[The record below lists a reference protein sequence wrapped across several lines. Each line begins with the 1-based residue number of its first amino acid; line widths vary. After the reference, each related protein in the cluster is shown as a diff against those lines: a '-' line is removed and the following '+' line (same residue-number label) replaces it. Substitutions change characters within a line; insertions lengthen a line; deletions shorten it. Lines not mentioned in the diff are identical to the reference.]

1 MLNDNAEEMTAERRH
16 RAVLI
21 GDVLDKIYPLVQPT
35 LDFVNPFT
43 LLVATLL
50 SAQCTDKKVN
60 AVTPVLFARASTPEA
75 MAGLGQE
82 AIASVINSLGLA
94 ATKSRNIAAL
104 SRKLCEDFGGEV
116 PRTFAELESLPGV
129 GHKTASV
136 VMALAFGIPA
146 FPVDTHIKRLAQR
159 WGLSASS
166 DVKRIEA
173 DLKEL
178 FPPQEWYRRHL
189 QLIYF
194 GREYCPA
201 RNHMPDSCPICS
213 LMTPDRAVIK

>member
-1 MLNDNAEEMTAERRH
+1 MLNDQPSCELAERRQ
-16 RAVLI
+16 RAITVAK
-21 GDVLDKIYPLVQPT
+21 VLDEIYPQVKPT
-35 LDFVNPFT
+35 LDFINPFT

-60 AVTPVLFARASTPEA
+60 AVTPILFTRASTPQQ
-75 MAGLGQE
+75 MAELGQE
-82 AIASVINSLGLA
+82 AIMPIIASLGLA
-94 ATKSRNIAAL
+94 PTKSRNIAAL

-116 PRTFAELESLPGV
+116 PQTFEGLESLPGV

-159 WGLSASS
+159 WKLSASS
-166 DVKRIEA
+166 DVSKIEA

-178 FPPQEWYRRHL
+178 FPPEEWYRRHL

-201 RNHMPDSCPICS
+201 RNHAPAECPICS
-213 LMTPDRAVIK
+213 LLINA

>member
-1 MLNDNAEEMTAERRH
+1 MSNENELEAQAERQR
-16 RAVLI
+16 RAVLV
-21 GDVLDKIYPLVQPT
+21 GEVLDGIYPRVQPT

-60 AVTPVLFARASTPEA
+60 AVTPVLFAKADNPAA
-75 MAGLGQE
+75 MAALGE
-82 AIASVINSLGLA
+82 DSIAAIIKSLGLA
-94 ATKSRNIAAL
+94 NTKSRNIAAL
-104 SRKLCEDFGGEV
+104 SQKLCGEFGGEV
-116 PRTFAELESLPGV
+116 PRTFAGLESLPGV

-178 FPPQEWYRRHL
+178 FPPEDWYRRHL

-201 RNHMPDSCPICS
+201 RSHDAAACPVCS
-213 LMTPDRAVIK
+213 LLSADRA

>member
-1 MLNDNAEEMTAERRH
+1 MSNNYGSSLNERQRRAELA
-16 RAVLI
+16 A
-21 GDVLDKIYPLVQPT
+21 GVLDRIYPQVKPT
-35 LDFVNPFT
+35 LDFINPFT

-60 AVTPVLFARASTPEA
+60 AVTPELFSRASTPAA
-75 MAGLGQE
+75 MAALGE
-82 AIASVINSLGLA
+82 EGILPIIVSLGLA
-94 ATKSRNIAAL
+94 PTKSRNIAAL
-104 SRKLCEDFGGEV
+104 SQKLCREFAGDV

-136 VMALAFGIPA
+136 VMALAFGVPA
-146 FPVDTHIKRLAQR
+146 FPVDTHIRRLAQR
-159 WGLSASS
+159 WGLSAST
-166 DVKRIEA
+166 DVKQIEA

-178 FPPQEWYRRHL
+178 FPPADWYRRHL

-201 RNHMPDSCPICS
+201 RQHEAANCPICS
-213 LMTPDRAVIK
+213 LLL

>member
-1 MLNDNAEEMTAERRH
+1 MSNDYDVNVLADRQRRA
-16 RAVLI
+16 AVA
-21 GDVLDKIYPLVQPT
+21 GAVLDKIYPRVQPT

-60 AVTPVLFARASTPEA
+60 AVTPVLFAEADNPAA
-75 MAGLGQE
+75 MAALGE
-82 AIASVINSLGLA
+82 DRIAAVIKSLGLA
-94 ATKSRNIAAL
+94 NTKSRNIAAL
-104 SRKLCEDFGGEV
+104 SRQLCEEFGGEV
-116 PRTFAELESLPGV
+116 PRTFAGLESLPGV

-159 WGLSASS
+159 WGLSGSS

-173 DLKEL
+173 DLKQL
-178 FPPQEWYRRHL
+178 FPPEDWYRRHL

-201 RNHMPDSCPICS
+201 RSHDIAACPVCS
-213 LMTPDRAVIK
+213 LLTADKA